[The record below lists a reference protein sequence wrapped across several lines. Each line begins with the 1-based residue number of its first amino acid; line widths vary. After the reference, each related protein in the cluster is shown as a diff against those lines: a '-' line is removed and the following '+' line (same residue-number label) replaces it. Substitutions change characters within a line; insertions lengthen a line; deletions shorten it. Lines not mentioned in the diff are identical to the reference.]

1 MVERTRDPKR
11 RAEREA
17 ELETPPFPLALEY
30 LWRTFIRLSSRR
42 GSNGF
47 GINPISWSEIDAFVR
62 NSQLTLAPWEIE
74 IIEMLDDLFRA
85 EQGKA
90 KE

>member
-1 MVERTRDPKR
+1 MAV
-11 RAEREA
+11 
-17 ELETPPFPLALEY
+17 LHI
-30 LWRTFIRLSSRR
+30 WQIFIRLSSRR

-47 GINPISWSEIDAFVR
+47 GGINPISWPDLDAFVR
-62 NSQLTLAPWEIE
+62 HSRVTLAPWEVA

-85 EQGKA
+85 EQAKA

>member
-1 MVERTRDPKR
+1 M
-11 RAEREA
+11 
-17 ELETPPFPLALEY
+17 ALQY
-30 LWRTFIRLSSRR
+30 LWIAFIRLSARR

-62 NSQLTLAPWEIE
+62 NSRTALAPWEVE

-85 EQGKA
+85 EQA
-90 KE
+90 KPKD

>member
-1 MVERTRDPKR
+1 M
-11 RAEREA
+11 
-17 ELETPPFPLALEY
+17 ALQY
-30 LWRTFIRLSSRR
+30 LWNAFIRLSSRR

-62 NSQLTLAPWEIE
+62 NSRVNLAPWEVE

-85 EQGKA
+85 EQAKA